1 VRYPGAV
8 FLASLVALPALL
20 SAGDKIE
27 IKPLALEHWNS
38 SRTLRFKTPE
48 GWVVQNTPGQVELTE
63 ARGDG
68 MRLRLVRWPMD
79 MGLDST
85 HADCMLQRLAGP
97 METSLDVR
105 YEYDF
110 VGGEIGERRALDS
123 AFVVEYDAVIDGDKK
138 WRQRNLTVVGAGESV
153 CIITYVRNSM
163 FKKSSAMKKFM
174 TSLVEGVTFPPADAA
189 GR

>member
-1 VRYPGAV
+1 MKHTGAV
-8 FLASLVALPALL
+8 ILASLVALPAGLA
-20 SAGDKIE
+20 AGEKIV
-27 IKPLALEHWNS
+27 IKPLAQEHWNS

-48 GWVVQNTPGQVELTE
+48 GWLVQNTSGQVELTE

-85 HADCMLQRLAGP
+85 HAECMLQRLAGP

-153 CIITYVRNSM
+153 CIITYVRNGL
-163 FKKSSAMKKFM
+163 FKKYTAVRKFL
-174 TSLVEGVTFPPADAA
+174 TSLVEGVTFPPAGAPSP
-189 GR
+189 

>member
-1 VRYPGAV
+1 MLV
-8 FLASLVALPALL
+8 SLVALPAGLT
-20 SAGDKIE
+20 AGE
-27 IKPLALEHWNS
+27 QVAIKPLAQEHWNG

-48 GWVVQNTPGQVELTE
+48 GWLVQNTSGQVELTA

-85 HADCMLQRLAGP
+85 HAECMLQRLAGP
-97 METSLDVR
+97 METSLDIR

-110 VGGEIGERRALDS
+110 VGGEIGERRALDP

-153 CIITYVRNSM
+153 CIITDVRNGL
-163 FKKSSAMKKFM
+163 FKKSSAARKFL
-174 TSLVEGVTFPPADAA
+174 TSLVESVAFPPPGGAS
-189 GR
+189 R

>member
-1 VRYPGAV
+1 MKHTGAV
-8 FLASLVALPALL
+8 ILASLVALPAVLA
-20 SAGDKIE
+20 AGEKIV
-27 IKPLALEHWNS
+27 IKPLAQEHWNS

-48 GWVVQNTPGQVELTE
+48 GWLVQNTSGQVELTE

-85 HADCMLQRLAGP
+85 HAECMLQRLAGP

-110 VGGEIGERRALDS
+110 VGGEMGERRALDS

-153 CIITYVRNSM
+153 CIITYVRNGL
-163 FKKSSAMKKFM
+163 FKKYTTVRKFL
-174 TSLVEGVTFPPADAA
+174 TSLVEGVSFPEPPVA
-189 GR
+189 R

>member
-1 VRYPGAV
+1 VRGIGAV
-8 FLASLVALPALL
+8 ILASLVALPAGLP
-20 SAGDKIE
+20 AGEKVV
-27 IKPLALEHWNS
+27 IKPLAQEHWNS

-48 GWVVQNTPGQVELTE
+48 GWLVQNTSGQVELTE

-68 MRLRLVRWPMD
+68 MRLRLVRWSMD

-85 HADCMLQRLAGP
+85 HSECMLQRLAGP

-123 AFVVEYDAVIDGDKK
+123 AFVVEYDAVIDGDTK
-138 WRQRNLTVVGAGESV
+138 WRQRNLTIVGAGESV
-153 CIITYVRNSM
+153 CIITYVRNGI
-163 FKKSSAMKKFM
+163 FKKSTAARKFL
-174 TSLVEGVTFPPADAA
+174 TSLAEGVTFPSAGAA
-189 GR
+189 AR